1 MVLWL
6 HGIYLEL

>member
-6 HGIYLEL
+6 LDKGDV

>member
-6 HGIYLEL
+6 